1 MEWKFWGK
9 KSDQT
14 DRYSKPADLPSRLGK
29 YLVVD
34 LKLDPDW
41 VWSLKIVTVTK
52 PGKKHLPGFRI
63 FDPAKTRAGGLD
75 VKDYNSLDDH
85 SHLICFD
92 GWYNKDSW
100 EMEVNSHYQS

>member
-1 MEWKFWGK
+1 MEILGK

-41 VWSLKIVTVTK
+41 VWSLKIVTAVK
-52 PGKKHLPGFRI
+52 LNKKHLFDFRI
-63 FDPAKTRAGGLD
+63 FDSVEARAAGLD
-75 VKDYNSLDDH
+75 VKDYRSLEDH
-85 SHLICFD
+85 SPLIYFD

-100 EMEVNSHYQS
+100 QMEVNSHYQP